1 MEINQFILPFQSSQ
15 AYKTS
20 YWEISSLQWDKRDP
34 LLPPLCSDQW
44 VTFFFRDPWRQVG
57 LGLLGLEFVD
67 VSMERTHAILPSLSN
82 EPSSGAFRHLE
93 PRSPPAGH
101 IEGRI
106 VEGECLRPVAFLTGH
121 SLGEGAD
128 DEFISLNFLCTG
140 PDAQAG

>member
-1 MEINQFILPFQSSQ
+1 M
-15 AYKTS
+15 S
-20 YWEISSLQWDKRDP
+20 YREISSPQWDKRDP

-57 LGLLGLEFVD
+57 RGLLGLEFVN

-82 EPSSGAFRHLE
+82 EPSSGDFQHLE

-106 VEGECLRPVAFLTGH
+106 VEGECLWPVAFLTGR